1 MCVHFA
7 VLNAKFIRMLPVSIQ
22 EKKKMLN
29 LAQIIFILIMCFS
42 RWLLLVVECSS
53 FKMCWKWW
61 TMVCVCV
68 CVLLRHH
75 MRSFYCTV
83 LNELQDSELQ
93 YSVSTSPS
101 SLGHMQQA
109 VIAPLLGL
117 MWMVIWKGLSKWSH
131 MMLKLLRDHLT
142 WDADSPQGER
152 DGRSWSVESMN
163 SVRSRTGESSKSWS
177 LL

>member
-1 MCVHFA
+1 MMD
-7 VLNAKFIRMLPVSIQ
+7 NG
-22 EKKKMLN
+22 
-29 LAQIIFILIMCFS
+29 
-42 RWLLLVVECSS
+42 
-53 FKMCWKWW
+53 
-61 TMVCVCV
+61 VCV

-117 MWMVIWKGLSKWSH
+117 MWMVIWKGLSK
-131 MMLKLLRDHLT
+131 
-142 WDADSPQGER
+142 
-152 DGRSWSVESMN
+152 
-163 SVRSRTGESSKSWS
+163 
-177 LL
+177 